1 MNDVIPVIVSGI
13 AQGVPIF
20 VIASGL
26 TLIYGVMHVL
36 NFAHGAFFLIGAYV
50 VTTVLKGDSIAAFA
64 GAALVAGIV
73 VMVVGAA
80 CEVVV
85 FRRLY
90 SSGPLVGFLGAFA
103 LFLALGGLAVH
114 IWGNDPRTVKYPEGL
129 DGAVTV
135 MGAPVATYDLAVVG
149 VGVVIAALLY
159 VLLTRTSIG
168 TRVRALSHD
177 RSMAMALGIRA
188 PRVSTTVF
196 ALGSFLAGI
205 AGALITPVTSID
217 GGLSAA
223 YIVPAFVVVIVG
235 GLGSVPGAL
244 VAAIVL
250 GIIDSLLFRYVQS
263 LSGFSYYLI
272 VVAILAFRPQGIFGH
287 SSRTTQIA
295 K

>member
-1 MNDVIPVIVSGI
+1 MSDLLSVIVSGV

-36 NFAHGAFFLIGAYV
+36 NFAHGAFFLIGAFV
-50 VTTVLKGDSIAAFA
+50 VTSVLKGDSVMAFV
-64 GAALVAGIV
+64 GAALVAGVV
-73 VMVVGAA
+73 VMLVGIA
-80 CEVVV
+80 CEVLV

-90 SSGPLVGFLGAFA
+90 KAGPLVGFLGAFA
-103 LFLALGGLAVH
+103 LFLALGGMATH
-114 IWGNDPRTVKYPEGL
+114 IWGNDPRTVKYPEAL
-129 DGAVTV
+129 DGAVSLF
-135 MGAPVATYDLAVVG
+135 GAKVAAYDLAVVG
-149 VGVVIAALLY
+149 VGMVIAAGLY

-188 PRVSTTVF
+188 PQVGTLVF
-196 ALGSFLAGI
+196 AIGSFLAGV

-244 VAAIVL
+244 IAALVL
-250 GIIDSLLFRYVQS
+250 GVVDSLLFRYVQS
-263 LSGFSYYLI
+263 MSGFSYYLI
-272 VVAILAFRPQGIFGH
+272 VAVILMFRPQGLFGK

-295 K
+295 R

>member
-1 MNDVIPVIVSGI
+1 MSDLLSVIVSGV

-36 NFAHGAFFLIGAYV
+36 NFAHGAFFLIGAFV
-50 VTTVLKGDSIAAFA
+50 VTSVLKGDSVMAFV
-64 GAALVAGIV
+64 GAALVAGVV
-73 VMVVGAA
+73 VMLVGIA
-80 CEVVV
+80 CEVLV

-90 SSGPLVGFLGAFA
+90 KAGPLVGFLGAFA
-103 LFLALGGLAVH
+103 LFLALGGMATH

-129 DGAVTV
+129 DGAVSLF
-135 MGAPVATYDLAVVG
+135 GAKVAAYDLAVVG
-149 VGVVIAALLY
+149 VGMVIAAGLY

-188 PRVSTTVF
+188 PQVGTLVF
-196 ALGSFLAGI
+196 AIGSFLAGV

-244 VAAIVL
+244 IAALVL
-250 GIIDSLLFRYVQS
+250 GVVDSLLFRYVQS
-263 LSGFSYYLI
+263 MSGFSYYLI
-272 VVAILAFRPQGIFGH
+272 VAVILMFRPQGLFGK

-295 K
+295 R

>member
-1 MNDVIPVIVSGI
+1 MSDLLSVIVSGV

-36 NFAHGAFFLIGAYV
+36 NFAHGAFFLIGAFV
-50 VTTVLKGDSIAAFA
+50 VTSVLKGDSVMAFV
-64 GAALVAGIV
+64 GAALVAGV
-73 VMVVGAA
+73 AVMLVGIA
-80 CEVVV
+80 CEVLV

-90 SSGPLVGFLGAFA
+90 KAGPLVGFLGAFA
-103 LFLALGGLAVH
+103 LFLALGGVATH

-129 DGAVTV
+129 DGAVSLF
-135 MGAPVATYDLAVVG
+135 GAKVAAYDLAVVG
-149 VGVVIAALLY
+149 IGMVIAAGLY

-168 TRVRALSHD
+168 TRVRALSND

-188 PRVSTTVF
+188 PQVGTLVF
-196 ALGSFLAGI
+196 AIGSFLAGI

-223 YIVPAFVVVIVG
+223 YIVPAFIVVIVG

-244 VAAIVL
+244 VAALVL
-250 GIIDSLLFRYVQS
+250 GVVDSLLFRYAQS
-263 LSGFSYYLI
+263 MSGFSYYLI
-272 VVAILAFRPQGIFGH
+272 VAVILMFRPQGLFGK

-295 K
+295 R

>member
-1 MNDVIPVIVSGI
+1 MSDLLSVIVSGV

-36 NFAHGAFFLIGAYV
+36 NFAHGAFFLIGAFV
-50 VTTVLKGDSIAAFA
+50 VTSVLKGDSVLAFV
-64 GAALVAGIV
+64 GAALVAGVV
-73 VMVVGAA
+73 VMLVGIA
-80 CEVVV
+80 CEVLV

-90 SSGPLVGFLGAFA
+90 KAGPLVGFLGAFA
-103 LFLALGGLAVH
+103 LFLALGGMATH

-129 DGAVTV
+129 DGAVSLF
-135 MGAPVATYDLAVVG
+135 GAKVAAYDLAVVG
-149 VGVVIAALLY
+149 VGMVIAAGLY

-188 PRVSTTVF
+188 PQVGTLVF
-196 ALGSFLAGI
+196 AIGSFLAGV

-244 VAAIVL
+244 IAALVL
-250 GIIDSLLFRYVQS
+250 GVVDSLLFRYVQS
-263 LSGFSYYLI
+263 MSGFSYYLI
-272 VVAILAFRPQGIFGH
+272 VAVILMFRPQGLFGK

-295 K
+295 R